1 MNLFLTI
8 VLDGLIEAS
17 WLFIVALGLTLVFGV
32 LKILNVAHGSFYA
45 LGAYVAA
52 TTVTVVAAHNLP
64 PAAGFVAMLISV
76 ALIAASVGLL
86 LERGLLKMFYGRDEV
101 VLLLVTY
108 AVFLILEDTTKLI
121 WGVNPIY
128 ATQPYELFGNVEF
141 AGLSY
146 VGYDLMLIPAA
157 ALIGLAVWY
166 GLNRTVLGKIVLAVI
181 HNEEMSVSMGVR
193 VNRVYAAA
201 FAFGVRLAAIAGALT
216 APKISMQPGLSSD
229 VIILSFAIVVI
240 GGLGSVEGAAVGA
253 LLVGLARSAAVHLMP
268 QIELFMIYL
277 IMAGVLMFR
286 PEGLFKRETAR
297 RI

>member
-1 MNLFLTI
+1 
-8 VLDGLIEAS
+8 
-17 WLFIVALGLTLVFGV
+17 VFGV
-32 LKILNVAHGSFYA
+32 LKILNIAHGSFYA
-45 LGAYVAA
+45 LGAYIAA
-52 TTVTVVAAHNLP
+52 TAVTFVAAHSLP
-64 PAAGFVAMLISV
+64 PALGFAAMLICV
-76 ALIAASVGLL
+76 ALIASIAGFL

-128 ATQPYELFGNVEF
+128 ASQPYELFGNVEF
-141 AGLSY
+141 AGLYY
-146 VGYDLMLIPAA
+146 VGYDLLLIPAA
-157 ALIGLAVWY
+157 VAIGLAVWF

-181 HNEEMSVSMGVR
+181 HNEEMSVSMGIR
-193 VNRVYAAA
+193 VNRVYALA
-201 FAFGVRLAAIAGALT
+201 FAFGVLLAGLAGALT

-240 GGLGSVEGAAVGA
+240 GGLGSVEGAAIGA
-253 LLVGLARSAAVHLMP
+253 LLVGLARAVSVHLMP
-268 QIELFMIYL
+268 QAELFVIYL
-277 IMAGVLMFR
+277 IMAAVLMFR

>member
-1 MNLFLTI
+1 MTDQNDAIRLTR
-8 VLDGLIEAS
+8 LPSGLVVVTERMERVETVS
-17 WLFIVALGLTLVFGV
+17 
-32 LKILNVAHGSFYA
+32 

-52 TTVTVVAAHNLP
+52 TTVTLVAAHSLP

-76 ALIAASVGLL
+76 ALIAAAVGLL

-141 AGLSY
+141 AGLYY

-166 GLNRTVLGKIVLAVI
+166 GLNRTVSGKIVLAVI

-201 FAFGVRLAAIAGALT
+201 FAFGVLLASIAGALT

-277 IMAGVLMFR
+277 IMAAVLLFR

>member
-1 MNLFLTI
+1 MNFFLTI
-8 VLDGLIEAS
+8 VLDGLIQAS

-32 LKILNVAHGSFYA
+32 LKILNIAHGSFYA
-45 LGAYVAA
+45 LGAYIAA
-52 TTVTVVAAHNLP
+52 TAVTLVAAHGLP
-64 PAAGFVAMLISV
+64 PSLGFVAMLVSV
-76 ALIAASVGLL
+76 ALIASAVGFL

-108 AVFLILEDTTKLI
+108 AVFLILEDVTKLI

-141 AGLSY
+141 AGLYY
-146 VGYDLMLIPAA
+146 VGYDLVLIPISAA
-157 ALIGLAVWY
+157 IGFAIWF
-166 GLNRTVLGKIVLAVI
+166 GLNRTITGKIVLAVI

-193 VNRVYAAA
+193 VNRVYS
-201 FAFGVRLAAIAGALT
+201 LAGALT

-253 LLVGLARSAAVHLMP
+253 VLVGLARAASVHLMP
-268 QIELFMIYL
+268 QAELFMIYL
-277 IMAGVLMFR
+277 IMAAVLMFR